1 MNNLVEGLREWGNPR
16 TLLSPP
22 PIGVLSIL
30 IFVAIVDLSAIIWL
44 QEGLVDWIYLQ
55 MQFCLFSEYEC
66 TECFCT
72 SKVTSRVLM
81 FVGCDVLCVCCP
93 AMMWSSELIYWRHYI
108 HVISPLLQVLLVAV
122 TTPPLHGYLFCM
134 RKINKWNLSI
144 WKI

>member
-1 MNNLVEGLREWGNPR
+1 MNNLVEGLREWGNSQNPSKSTTDR
-16 TLLSPP
+16 GTFNTY
-22 PIGVLSIL
+22 IC
-30 IFVAIVDLSAIIWL
+30 AIVDLSAMIWL

-72 SKVTSRVLM
+72 SKVTSWVLM

-93 AMMWSSELIYWRHYI
+93 AMRWSSELIYWRHYI

-122 TTPPLHGYLFCM
+122 TTPPLHEYLFCM